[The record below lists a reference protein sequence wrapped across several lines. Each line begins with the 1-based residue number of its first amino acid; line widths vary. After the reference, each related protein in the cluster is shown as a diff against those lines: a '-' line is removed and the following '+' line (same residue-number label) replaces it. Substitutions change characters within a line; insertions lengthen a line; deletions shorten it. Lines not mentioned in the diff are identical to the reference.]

1 MKILALDSSGLVA
14 SAAYLVDGVMIAE
27 YTVND
32 KLTHSQT
39 LLPMLD
45 VIKRQVGLDLNG
57 LDAVAAAMGPGSF
70 TGLRIGAAT
79 VKGLGLALDKPIIPV
94 PSVDGLAYQL
104 YGAQGIIC
112 PIMDARRNQVYTG
125 FYRFEHGQFIVIKEQ
140 CAQSIN
146 DTLDQLKEYG
156 ETVTFLGDGVP
167 VHQKAISEQ
176 MGKNVLFAPGFAGRQ
191 RAGAVGALAELYYEQ
206 GKAVS
211 ADDFEPEYLRK
222 SQAERERE
230 ERLRNEKANI

>member
-14 SAAYLVDGVMIAE
+14 SAAYLVDGVLTAE

-32 KLTHSQT
+32 RLTHSQT

-45 VIKRQVGLDLNG
+45 VIKRQVGIELNG
-57 LDAVAAAMGPGSF
+57 LNAIAAAMGPGSF

-112 PIMDARRNQVYTG
+112 PVMDARRNQVYTG
-125 FYRFEHGQFIVIKEQ
+125 FYRFEHGQFKVIKDQ
-140 CAQSIN
+140 CAQSIT
-146 DTLDQLKEYG
+146 DTLEQLNEFG

-167 VHQKAISEQ
+167 VHREVISEQ
-176 MGKNVLFAPGFAGRQ
+176 LKERALFAPGFAARQ
-191 RAGAVGALAELYYEQ
+191 RAGAVGALAELYYAQ

-230 ERLRNEKANI
+230 ERLKNEKANI

>member
-14 SAAYLVDGVMIAE
+14 SAAYLVDDVMVAE

-45 VIKRQVGLDLNG
+45 VMRNQVGFDLTE
-57 LDAVAAAMGPGSF
+57 LDAIAVAMGPGSF

-79 VKGLGLALDKPIIPV
+79 VKGLGLALDKPVIPV
-94 PSVDGLAYQL
+94 PSVDGLAFQL
-104 YGAQGIIC
+104 YGTQGLIC
-112 PIMDARRNQVYTG
+112 PIMDARRSQVYTG
-125 FYRFEHGQFIVIKEQ
+125 FYRFEHGRFIVVREQ
-140 CAQSIN
+140 CAQSMQ
-146 DTLDQLKEYG
+146 DTLDQLEDCG

-167 VHQKAISEQ
+167 VHRELISERL
-176 MGKNVLFAPGFAGRQ
+176 GEKALFAPGFAGRQ
-191 RAGAVGALAELYYEQ
+191 RAGAVGALAGIYYQQEIV
-206 GKAVS
+206 VS

-230 ERLRNEKANI
+230 ERLKHEETNI

>member
-14 SAAYLVDGVMIAE
+14 SAAYLVDGVMVAE

-45 VIKRQVGLDLNG
+45 VMRKQVGFELTE

-79 VKGLGLALDKPIIPV
+79 VKGLGLALDKPVIPV
-94 PSVDGLAYQL
+94 PSVDGLAFQL

-125 FYRFEHGQFIVIKEQ
+125 FYRFERGQFKVIKEQ
-140 CAQSIN
+140 CAQSMQ
-146 DTLDQLKEYG
+146 DTLDQLDQLADFED
-156 ETVTFLGDGVP
+156 TVIFLGDGVP
-167 VHQKAISEQ
+167 VHRETISEQ
-176 MGKNVLFAPGFAGRQ
+176 LGEKAFFAPEFAGRQ
-191 RAGAVGALAELYYEQ
+191 RAGAVGALAGIYYQ
-206 GKAVS
+206 SDGRRCFNALGRSGPVITS
-211 ADDFEPEYLRK
+211 SIGRK
-222 SQAERERE
+222 TF
-230 ERLRNEKANI
+230 L

>member
-27 YTVND
+27 YTVGD

-45 VIKRQVGLDLNG
+45 VIKGQVGIELAD
-57 LDAVAAAMGPGSF
+57 LDAIAAAMGPGSF

-79 VKGLGLALDKPIIPV
+79 VKGLGLALEKPIIPV

-125 FYRFEHGQFIVIKEQ
+125 FYRFEQGEFKVVKEQ
-140 CAQSIN
+140 CAQSIG
-146 DTLDQLKEYG
+146 DTLDQLAGYG
-156 ETVTFLGDGVP
+156 ESVTFLGDGVP
-167 VHQKAISEQ
+167 VHREVISERL
-176 MGKNVLFAPGFAGRQ
+176 GKAALFVPGFAARQ
-191 RAGAVGALAELYYEQ
+191 RAGAVGALAELYYRQ
-206 GKAVS
+206 GRIVS

-230 ERLRNEKANI
+230 ERLKHEETNI

>member
-14 SAAYLVDGVMIAE
+14 SAAYLVDGVMVAE

-45 VIKRQVGLDLNG
+45 VMRKQVGFELTE

-79 VKGLGLALDKPIIPV
+79 VKGLGLALDKPVIPV
-94 PSVDGLAYQL
+94 PSVDGLAFQL

-125 FYRFEHGQFIVIKEQ
+125 FYRFERGQFKVIKEQ
-140 CAQSIN
+140 CAQSMQ
-146 DTLDQLKEYG
+146 DTLDQLDQLADFED
-156 ETVTFLGDGVP
+156 TVIFLGDGVP
-167 VHQKAISEQ
+167 VH
-176 MGKNVLFAPGFAGRQ
+176 
-191 RAGAVGALAELYYEQ
+191 
-206 GKAVS
+206 
-211 ADDFEPEYLRK
+211 
-222 SQAERERE
+222 
-230 ERLRNEKANI
+230 RLSLIHI

>member
-14 SAAYLVDGVMIAE
+14 SAAYLVDGVMVAE

-45 VIKRQVGLDLNG
+45 VMRKQVGFELTE

-79 VKGLGLALDKPIIPV
+79 VKGLGLALDKPVIPV
-94 PSVDGLAYQL
+94 PSVDGLAFQL

-125 FYRFEHGQFIVIKEQ
+125 FYRFERGQFKVIKEQ
-140 CAQSIN
+140 CAHR
-146 DTLDQLKEYG
+146 
-156 ETVTFLGDGVP
+156 ET
-167 VHQKAISEQ
+167 ISEQ
-176 MGKNVLFAPGFAGRQ
+176 LGEKAFFAPEFAGRQ
-191 RAGAVGALAELYYEQ
+191 RAGAVGALAGIYYQQ
-206 GKAVS
+206 GKFVT

-230 ERLRNEKANI
+230 ERLKHEETNI